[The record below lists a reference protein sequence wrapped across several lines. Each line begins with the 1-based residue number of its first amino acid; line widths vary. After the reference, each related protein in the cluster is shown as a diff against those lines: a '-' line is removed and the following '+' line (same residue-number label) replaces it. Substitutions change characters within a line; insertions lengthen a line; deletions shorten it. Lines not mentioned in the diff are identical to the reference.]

1 MKNLFKEDSLF
12 ISITRIDTEELV
24 IEMYSDFSGAERKSP
39 LYVNEEVLVK
49 KVSTAWKS
57 IRTKKLLWLGVHFN
71 EIDWYDNEIDV
82 YTTPS
87 VSIKRGLKIPRVS
100 YTNHGSIPKDWEVV
114 VRARIADTKAIT
126 PILEVI
132 TEVCGNLFEGKL
144 KEDFIKG
151 TRKVLQNKAKHCSVR
166 NEE

>member
-12 ISITRIDTEELV
+12 ISITRIENEELV

-39 LYVNEEVLVK
+39 LYVNVRKLME
-49 KVSTAWKS
+49 KVSAAWKS
-57 IRTKKLLWLGVHFN
+57 IKTKKLLWLGVHFN
-71 EIDWYDNEIDV
+71 EVDYYDNEIDV

-87 VSIKRGLKIPRVS
+87 VSIRRGLKIPRVS
-100 YTNHGSIPKDWEVV
+100 HITHGSIPKDWEVV

>member
-12 ISITRIDTEELV
+12 ISITRIENEELV
-24 IEMYSDFSGAERKSP
+24 IEMYSDFYGAERKSP

-49 KVSTAWKS
+49 EVGTTWKS
-57 IRTKKLLWLGVHFN
+57 IKTKKLLWLGVHFT
-71 EIDWYDNEIDV
+71 EIDWYDDEIDV

-100 YTNHGSIPKDWEVV
+100 HTNHGSIPKDWEVV
-114 VRARIADTKAIT
+114 VRTRIADTKAIT

-132 TEVCGNLFEGKL
+132 TEVCGNLFQGKL

>member
-24 IEMYSDFSGAERKSP
+24 IEMYSDFYGAERKSP

-57 IRTKKLLWLGVHFN
+57 IKTKKLLWLGVHFN